1 MLAAAAAHLTGT
13 ALSGRPDCCAHPGS
27 CPAAAAPQ
35 AIVVVGFPATPLLTT
50 RMRVCIS
57 AAHSRADLD
66 YALEVFKS
74 VLDRCGQAVML
85 LSFCL
90 LWCGCADLDY
100 ALDRWAACAMTGG
113 CKWCIRV
120 GSQVPACLGGQ
131 GMR

>member
-1 MLAAAAAHLTGT
+1 MSACWCMAACRWLPADPLLKGAGAAQAGLQGCRSAYAAAAAHLTGT

-74 VLDRCGQAVML
+74 VLDR
-85 LSFCL
+85 
-90 LWCGCADLDY
+90 
-100 ALDRWAACAMTGG
+100 WAACAAADGHE
-113 CKWCIRV
+113 WCIRS
-120 GSQVPACLGGQ
+120 GAI
-131 GMR
+131 